1 MLSKWTVK
9 NLVISSHLNEFVSL
23 PKTSNH
29 ELSYEPELFPAM
41 LISRWLPVHVAVF
54 HTGKVIVTG
63 LTSEMQV
70 LPLLDAVTDYLH
82 TQNLVK

>member
-1 MLSKWTVK
+1 MLSKWTVR
-9 NLVISSHLNEFVSL
+9 NLVISSHLNKGISL
-23 PKTSNH
+23 SKTSNY